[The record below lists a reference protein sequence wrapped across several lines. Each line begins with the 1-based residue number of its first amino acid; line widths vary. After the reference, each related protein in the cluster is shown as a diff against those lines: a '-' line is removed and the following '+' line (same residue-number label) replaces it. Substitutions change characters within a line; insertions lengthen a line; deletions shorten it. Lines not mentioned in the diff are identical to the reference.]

1 MSVPDAVPST
11 TESSDFQTGEK
22 GLKSN
27 AIGFISS
34 TVIGVASTAPGYSL
48 AAVLGYV
55 VVEVGV
61 QAPAIMILA
70 FIPMLFIAASYYYL
84 NRSDPDCGTTFTWVT
99 KAMGPRI
106 GWINGW
112 AIVVADVIVMANL
125 AQIAGLYTFLL
136 FGWDSAADST
146 FAVTTVGVLWILIMT
161 WIVARSVELS
171 ARTQNFL
178 LGAELTTLTVF
189 SVVALYKVYADNP
202 PGSIH
207 PDASWFSPFAVND
220 FSALVA
226 GVLLAVFIYWG
237 WDSTVTVNEETEDAS
252 RTPGIGALTATLIL
266 VAIYVIVSVAAIA
279 YAGTGP
285 LTSDANIDDV
295 LSFLGTQ
302 VFGSPLDK
310 ILIIAVLTSAAAST
324 QTTILPTSRTALSM
338 ARAGALPKRY
348 GDVHP
353 RFFTPYFSTWVFG
366 IASIVW
372 YVGLTLISENILFD
386 SIAALGLM
394 IAFYYGFTG
403 IACVVYYRK
412 ELFKSAKN
420 FFFIGVCPLIGA
432 LLLGA
437 MFVKSAYDL
446 ASPSNSESGESWLGI
461 GPPLMIVIVFMI
473 IGLLYMLY
481 FAAKNP
487 AFFRRKTE
495 IADPAVLYG
504 HKKAE
509 ASFAA
514 EED

>member
-1 MSVPDAVPST
+1 MSVPDAVPSV
-11 TESSDFQTGEK
+11 EADSDFATGEK
-22 GLKSN
+22 GLKPN

-55 VVEVGV
+55 ALEVGF

-125 AQIAGLYTFLL
+125 AQIAGLYSFLL
-136 FGWDSAADST
+136 IGWDSAAEST
-146 FAVTTVGVLWILIMT
+146 WAVTTIGVLWILIMT

-178 LGAELTTLTVF
+178 LGAEIATLTAF
-189 SVVALYKVYADNP
+189 AVVALAKVYIDNP
-202 PGSIH
+202 PGSH
-207 PDASWFSPFAVND
+207 HVSASWFNPFAIND
-220 FSALVA
+220 FSALIA

-266 VAIYVIVSVAAIA
+266 VGIYVIVSVAALA
-279 YAGTGP
+279 FSGVEP
-285 LTSDANIDDV
+285 LTNDANIDDV
-295 LSFLGTQ
+295 LSYLGTQ
-302 VFGSPLDK
+302 VFGSPWDK

-338 ARAGALPKRY
+338 ARAKALPDRF
-348 GDVHP
+348 GEVHP
-353 RFFTPYFSTWVFG
+353 RYFTPYFSTWVFG

-372 YVGLTLISENILFD
+372 YVALTAISENILFD

-403 IACVVYYRK
+403 IACAVYYRK
-412 ELFKSAKN
+412 ELLKSAKN
-420 FFFIGVCPLIGA
+420 FFFIGVCPVVGA

-437 MFVKSAYDL
+437 MFFKSAWDL
-446 ASPSNSESGESWLGI
+446 ASPSNSESGESWLGV
-461 GPPLMIVIVFMI
+461 GPPLMIVIIFFV
-473 IGLLYMLY
+473 IGLLYMIY

-495 IADPAVLYG
+495 LADPAVLYG
-504 HKKAE
+504 DKKAE

>member
-1 MSVPDAVPST
+1 MNVPDAVDPKSDG
-11 TESSDFQTGEK
+11 SDFQTGEK

-27 AIGFISS
+27 AIGFVSS

-55 VVEVGV
+55 ALEVGF
-61 QAPAIMILA
+61 QAPAIFILA

-112 AIVVADVIVMANL
+112 AIVIADVIVMANL
-125 AQIAGLYTFLL
+125 AEIAGLYSYLL
-136 FGWDSAADST
+136 VGWESAAESKW
-146 FAVTTVGVLWILIMT
+146 AVTLIGVLWILLMT

-178 LGAELTTLTVF
+178 LGAELLTLSVF
-189 SVVALYKVYADNP
+189 AVVALAKVYISNP
-202 PGSIH
+202 PGSH
-207 PDASWFSPFAVND
+207 HVQASWFSPFAIDD
-220 FSALVA
+220 FSALTA

-237 WDSTVTVNEETEDAS
+237 WDSTVTVNEETEDS
-252 RTPGIGALTATLIL
+252 TRTPGLGALTATLIL
-266 VAIYVIVSVAAIA
+266 VGIYVFVTVAALA
-279 YAGTGP
+279 FSGVAP
-285 LTSDANIDDV
+285 LTDDANIDDV
-295 LSFLGTQ
+295 LSYLGTE
-302 VFGSPLDK
+302 VFGSPWDK

-338 ARAGALPKRY
+338 ARAKALPPKF
-348 GDVHP
+348 GEVHP
-353 RFFTPYFSTWVFG
+353 RYFTPYFSTWVFG

-372 YVGLTLISENILFD
+372 YVGLTALSQNLLYD

-403 IACVVYYRK
+403 IACAVYYRK
-412 ELFKSAKN
+412 ELLKSVKN
-420 FFFIGVCPLIGA
+420 FFFIGVCPVVGA
-432 LLLGA
+432 LLLAA
-437 MFVKSAYDL
+437 MFVKSVIDL
-446 ASPSNSESGESWLGI
+446 ANPENSYSEPWFGI
-461 GPPLMIVIVFMI
+461 GPPLAIVVIFFI
-473 IGLLYMLY
+473 IGVIYMLF
-481 FAAKNP
+481 FAVKNP
-487 AFFRRKTE
+487 EFFRRKTE
-495 IADPAVLYG
+495 LADPEVLYG